1 MLIFGAAL
9 AFAFLNVKRAP
20 KRQLSNNLQLRFQSK
35 PSAASDSVQIAANKL
50 KVSFLVV
57 KSKARRTTKLL
68 SFAFS
73 LKGLFKYRKDFY

>member
-9 AFAFLNVKRAP
+9 AFAFLNVK
-20 KRQLSNNLQLRFQSK
+20 RFQSK